1 MSPSRFYFRNW
12 RQGDLTH
19 SAIPLQLYCRTIYFQ
34 DWSGRSPR
42 TIFRVICSQAL
53 AARCVRKDGEA
64 NLVDESK
71 NTQKPQRPR
80 MPSLWLLLKPY
91 KGQMVILI
99 VLTAAG
105 SALNLAVPKVVADA
119 IDAFTTGRLDLNA
132 SLVALIALALGT
144 FVFGNLQNV
153 VQTIASERV
162 ARDLRTRL
170 AERVSLQ
177 TYAAIETLTPAK
189 LLTNFTSDIDAIK
202 TFVAQAA
209 PTLISSVFVII
220 GASALLLWLNWQLAL
235 PVLATLPLIAVSFFA
250 IMGRV
255 RKLFGQIQGIVDV
268 MNRVLTETIVGAP
281 LIRLVN
287 TEARE
292 TARFKEAAE
301 NSRAISMK
309 ILRQFASM
317 IPLITFLTNVAVLII
332 LSLGGH
338 FVITGAMTI
347 GQLSAFLSYLTILV
361 FPIIIIG
368 FTSMSISQA
377 QASYMRISTVLNA
390 PPPPTRGETAQP
402 LTGGIDVKDLVLAYG
417 ERKVLKGVSFKV
429 APRSRT
435 AIVGPTAAGKSQLL
449 YVMTGLLAPTSGQ
462 VLYDG
467 RPIDDYTRD
476 SLYAQIAFVFQ
487 DSQLFN
493 LTLRENIAFNAKV
506 DQAQLKKAIETAE
519 LHTFLAGL
527 PQGLDTVAAERGLSL
542 SGGQKQRIMLARALA
557 LNPKVL
563 FLDDFT
569 ARVDMATEARILAN
583 VRKNYPD
590 LTLISITQKIAPVED
605 FDQIILLMEGEVLA
619 VGTHSELT
627 RSSPEYGQILR
638 SQRSTDAFEVA

>member
-1 MSPSRFYFRNW
+1 MPETRGFK
-12 RQGDLTH
+12 GEMTVVDK
-19 SAIPLQLYCRTIYFQ
+19 PK
-34 DWSGRSPR
+34 GPPKPR
-42 TIFRVICSQAL
+42 L
-53 AARCVRKDGEA
+53 
-64 NLVDESK
+64 
-71 NTQKPQRPR
+71 
-80 MPSLWLLLKPY
+80 PSLWPLLKPY
-91 KGQMVILI
+91 KGQMVLLV

-105 SALNLAVPKVVADA
+105 NALNLAMPKVVADA
-119 IDAFTTGRLDLNA
+119 IDAFNSGRLDLTA
-132 SLVALIALALGT
+132 ALITLAALALGT
-144 FVFGNLQNV
+144 FLFGNLQNL
-153 VQTIASERV
+153 VQTVASERV

-170 AERVSLQ
+170 AEVVSTQ
-177 TYAAIETLTPAK
+177 TYASIETMTPAK
-189 LLTNFTSDIDAIK
+189 LLTNFTSDVDAIK

-209 PTLISSVFVII
+209 PALISSAFVIVA
-220 GASALLLWLNWQLAL
+220 ASSLLLWLNWKLAV
-235 PVLATLPLIAVSFFA
+235 PVLLVLPLIGASFFVL
-250 IMGRV
+250 MGRV
-255 RKLFGQIQGIVDV
+255 RKLFGQIQGVVDV
-268 MNRVLTETIVGAP
+268 MNRVLTETIVGAA
-281 LIRLVN
+281 LIRLVH

-292 TARFKEAAE
+292 TARFTAAAE
-301 NSRAISMK
+301 TSRGISMK

-317 IPLITFLTNVAVLII
+317 IPMITFLTNVATLII

-338 FVITGAMTI
+338 FVITGGMTV

-377 QASYMRISTVLNA
+377 QASYLRISTVLNA
-390 PPPPTRGETAQP
+390 PPPPARGETALP
-402 LTGGIDVKDLVLAYG
+402 LTGALEVKDLVLAYG
-417 ERKVLKGVSFKV
+417 DRKVLKGVSFDV
-429 APRSRT
+429 APRTRT

-449 YVMTGLLAPTSGQ
+449 YVITGLLAPTSGQ

-467 RPIDDYTRD
+467 RPIDAYTRD

-506 DQAQLKKAIETAE
+506 DEAQLSKAIETAE
-519 LHTFLAGL
+519 LHAFIADL
-527 PQGLDTVAAERGLSL
+527 PQGLDTVVSERGLSL

-605 FDQIILLMEGEVLA
+605 FDQIVLLMEGEVLA
-619 VGTHSELT
+619 VGTHDALA

-638 SQRSTDAFEVA
+638 SQRSTDAYEVA

>member
-1 MSPSRFYFRNW
+1 M
-12 RQGDLTH
+12 
-19 SAIPLQLYCRTIYFQ
+19 
-34 DWSGRSPR
+34 
-42 TIFRVICSQAL
+42 
-53 AARCVRKDGEA
+53 
-64 NLVDESK
+64 VDK
-71 NTQKPQRPR
+71 PKGPPKPQRPR
-80 MPSLWLLLKPY
+80 MPSLWPLLAPY
-91 KGQMVILI
+91 KGQMAMLV

-105 SALNLAVPKVVADA
+105 NALNLAVPKVVADA
-119 IDAFTTGRLDLNA
+119 IDAFTSGHLDLTR
-132 SLVALIALALGT
+132 SLIALSALALGT
-144 FVFGNLQNV
+144 FLFGNLQNV
-153 VQTIASERV
+153 VQTVASERV

-170 AERVSLQ
+170 AGVVSVQ
-177 TYAAIETLTPAK
+177 TYASIETLTPAK
-189 LLTNFTSDIDAIK
+189 LLTNFTSDVDAIK

-220 GASALLLWLNWQLAL
+220 AASSLLLWLNWKLAL
-235 PVLATLPLIAVSFFA
+235 PVLAVLPLIGVSFFVV
-250 IMGRV
+250 MGRV
-255 RKLFGQIQGIVDV
+255 RKLFGQIQGVVDV
-268 MNRVLTETIVGAP
+268 MNRVLSENIVGAA
-281 LIRLVN
+281 LIRLVH

-292 TARFKEAAE
+292 TARFTEAAE

-309 ILRQFASM
+309 ILRQFASI

-332 LSLGGH
+332 LALGGD
-338 FVITGAMTI
+338 FAIKGVMTI
-347 GQLSAFLSYLTILV
+347 GQLTAFLSYLTILV

-377 QASYMRISTVLNA
+377 QASYMRIGMVLNA
-390 PPPPTRGETAQP
+390 PPPPARGDTAQP
-402 LTGGIDVKDLVLAYG
+402 LTGALEVKDLVLAYG
-417 ERKVLKGVSFKV
+417 ERKVLKEVSFKV
-429 APRSRT
+429 APRTRT

-449 YVMTGLLAPTSGQ
+449 FAMTGLLTPTSGQ

-487 DSQLFN
+487 DSHLFN

-506 DQAQLKKAIETAE
+506 DEAELTRAIETAE
-519 LHTFLAGL
+519 LRQFVAGL
-527 PQGLDTVAAERGLSL
+527 PQGLETVAAERGLSL

-569 ARVDMATEARILAN
+569 ARVDLATETRILAN

-605 FDQIILLMEGEVLA
+605 FDQIVLLMEGEVLA
-619 VGTHSELT
+619 VGTHDELKH
-627 RSSPEYGQILR
+627 SSPEYGQILR
-638 SQRSTDAFEVA
+638 SQRSTDALEVA